1 MGVRSNPVHD
11 ILLSPVVAF
20 PVYLILVG
28 LLFGLGR
35 VLAGPAQASEAKSS
49 TYSGGESAPQH
60 PAAPG
65 YRPFFVIAL
74 FFAILHLGVLI
85 LGSSDLS
92 ATAGVYLVGL
102 MLALVALILG

>member
-1 MGVRSNPVHD
+1 
-11 ILLSPVVAF
+11 
-20 PVYLILVG
+20 
-28 LLFGLGR
+28 
-35 VLAGPAQASEAKSS
+35 
-49 TYSGGESAPQH
+49 
-60 PAAPG
+60 
-65 YRPFFVIAL
+65 L

>member
-1 MGVRSNPVHD
+1 MHEL
-11 ILLSPVVAF
+11 LLSPVVAF
-20 PVYLILVG
+20 PVYLVLVG
-28 LLFGLGR
+28 LLSGLGS
-35 VLAGPAQASEAKSS
+35 VLAEPAQASAAKTS
-49 TYSGGESAPQH
+49 TYSGGEAAPKR

-65 YRPFFVIAL
+65 YSPFFVTAL
-74 FFAILHLGVLI
+74 FFAILHLGVLV